1 VQQRP
6 GDGLRRKTMGDIKG
20 FAASRGWTDDT
31 VITLLVEYLED
42 SNNTASALLY
52 LKGVA
57 EVEDEAS
64 EDEEEWDVSADDED
78 EDWIV
83 EGKEEDNG

>member
-1 VQQRP
+1 
-6 GDGLRRKTMGDIKG
+6 MADIKG

-42 SNNTASALLY
+42 SNNTASALFY
-52 LKGVA
+52 LEGVA

-64 EDEEEWDVSADDED
+64 EGEEEWDVSDVED
-78 EDWIV
+78 EEAD
-83 EGKEEDNG
+83 G